1 MRFDSFSTSEA
12 VYPFCGFFNY
22 INMSKITRQKR
33 NTPFVQID
41 KNALQDERLSWKAKG
56 LLAYLLSLPDDWQI
70 YINELKNHAKDGR
83 DSTRTAMNELIKF
96 GYIHRSFSDR
106 DGGKFTGFDYFV
118 TEKPITKKPK
128 TEKPKSVNPTLLI
141 RDNTNKENTNNT
153 IKEKSTKKVEAVP
166 VSDSS
171 PLQTPKNKKEKV
183 APKRK
188 KLDIDSVEF
197 PAVFLQ
203 NPELLEAFR
212 DFYQMRKD
220 IKKGYKTRK
229 AVETK
234 LRSLAKDCDR
244 HGVETVTGAI
254 LFSLESEY
262 LGIFVHDYAKKQQQ
276 NEKQSANYTKPQ
288 PTNIHE
294 DFKRRLQE
302 RLNKRLSAIDD
313 SDGTI

>member
-1 MRFDSFSTSEA
+1 MKQLGVANQHD
-12 VYPFCGFFNY
+12 
-22 INMSKITRQKR
+22 INK
-33 NTPFVQID
+33 
-41 KNALQDERLSWKAKG
+41 
-56 LLAYLLSLPDDWQI
+56 
-70 YINELKNHAKDGR
+70 
-83 DSTRTAMNELIKF
+83 
-96 GYIHRSFSDR
+96 
-106 DGGKFTGFDYFV
+106 
-118 TEKPITKKPK
+118 
-128 TEKPKSVNPTLLI
+128 
-141 RDNTNKENTNNT
+141 NKENKNKLNNKT
-153 IKEKSTKKVEAVP
+153 IKKDSKKNEVEAVP

-171 PLQTPKNKKEKV
+171 ALQTPKNKKEKV

-203 NPELLEAFR
+203 HPELMQAFK
-212 DFYQMRKD
+212 DFFQMRKE

-234 LRSLAKDCDR
+234 LRS
-244 HGVETVTGAI
+244 AI

-276 NEKQSANYTKPQ
+276 NEKQSTNYTKPQ

-313 SDGTI
+313 TDGTI

>member
-1 MRFDSFSTSEA
+1 MSILKLIASSSFLTVNKEIA
-12 VYPFCGFFNY
+12 R
-22 INMSKITRQKR
+22 K
-33 NTPFVQID
+33 
-41 KNALQDERLSWKAKG
+41 
-56 LLAYLLSLPDDWQI
+56 LSLESAVLFADLASAQI
-70 YINELKNHAKDGR
+70 YWNDKEGAEDTWFFRTREVIEQETTLKKRKQLNAYNNLKK
-83 DSTRTAMNELIKF
+83 NNLIK
-96 GYIHRSFSDR
+96 
-106 DGGKFTGFDYFV
+106 
-118 TEKPITKKPK
+118 EKIAGCPAKKYYLIDEEC
-128 TEKPKSVNPTLLI
+128 TNNLHTLLCQNETADCDEMKQLGVANQHDI
-141 RDNTNKENTNNT
+141 NKNKENKNKLNNKT
-153 IKEKSTKKVEAVP
+153 IKKDSKKNEVEAVP

-171 PLQTPKNKKEKV
+171 SLQTPKNKKEKV

-203 NPELLEAFR
+203 HPELIEAFK
-212 DFYQMRKD
+212 DFFQMRKE

-234 LRSLAKDCDR
+234 LRSLAKDCER
-244 HGVETVTGAI
+244 HGVETVIGAI

-276 NEKQSANYTKPQ
+276 NEKQSTNYAKPK

-313 SDGTI
+313 TDGTN